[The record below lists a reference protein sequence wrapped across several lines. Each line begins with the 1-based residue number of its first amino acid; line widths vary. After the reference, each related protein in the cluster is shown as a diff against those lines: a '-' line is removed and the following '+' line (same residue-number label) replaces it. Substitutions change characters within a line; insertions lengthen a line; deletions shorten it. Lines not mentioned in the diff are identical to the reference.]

1 MNALETI
8 ARGSAAALALESLQG
23 QIAALAGGA
32 RREVR
37 AGHLDLGED
46 LWLSC
51 DPGGQALLAL
61 EPGEDGL
68 VLELEAGD
76 SGRWNCLGMRIP
88 ADLLVQAQE
97 VVLSLGLRST
107 SLIAC
112 SPVLRYFLPEGGF
125 RDAGTGGPLLLAPGT
140 RTVRPV
146 IPVDRA
152 LAEQAAGCELN
163 LFFLSDGFRADCL
176 RLEPKLQG

>member
-8 ARGSAAALALESLQG
+8 ARGPAGPLSLEFLQE
-23 QIAALAGGA
+23 QIAALADGA
-32 RREVR
+32 RREIC

-51 DPGGQALLAL
+51 DPGGQARLTL

-68 VLELEAGD
+68 VLELVAGD
-76 SGRWNCLGMRIP
+76 SGRWSCLGMRIP
-88 ADLLVQAQE
+88 ADILAQAQE
-97 VVLSLGLRST
+97 AVLSLALHST
-107 SLIAC
+107 GLIAC

-125 RDAGTGGPLLLAPGT
+125 RDVGTGAPLLLAPGA
-140 RTVRPV
+140 RAVHPG

-163 LFFLSDGFRADCL
+163 LFFLNDRFRADRL
-176 RLEPKLQG
+176 RLEPRLQG